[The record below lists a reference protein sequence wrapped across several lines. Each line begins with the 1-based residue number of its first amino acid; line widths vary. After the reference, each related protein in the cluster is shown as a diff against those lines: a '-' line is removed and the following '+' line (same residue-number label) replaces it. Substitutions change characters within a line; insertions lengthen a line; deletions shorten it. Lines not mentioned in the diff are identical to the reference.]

1 MGVRWRRLQP
11 MVPKASIPWMPMAW
25 LKRSLHCCPNHLS
38 ENDGINVHLNA
49 PQNFHGAKLRS
60 KLWRFTRRSTTPYA
74 IETRS
79 QLKARLLL
87 PHCVIKIPVDSI
99 TMPPSFDTQPHKI
112 SKWLKRAIDVGCSL
126 VLILILSP
134 VLLAITLLVLAID
147 GLPVIYR
154 RRVVGP
160 QGAFN
165 AFKFRTMRRDA
176 DILLERDESLRAAF
190 TENFKLKTDP
200 RVTRLGSF
208 LRKLSL
214 DELPQLFNVLAGQ
227 MSLVGPRMITAPELE
242 KYG

>member
-1 MGVRWRRLQP
+1 
-11 MVPKASIPWMPMAW
+11 
-25 LKRSLHCCPNHLS
+25 
-38 ENDGINVHLNA
+38 
-49 PQNFHGAKLRS
+49 
-60 KLWRFTRRSTTPYA
+60 
-74 IETRS
+74 
-79 QLKARLLL
+79 
-87 PHCVIKIPVDSI
+87 
-99 TMPPSFDTQPHKI
+99 MPPSFDTQPHKI

-242 KYG
+242 KYGEHKNLLLTVKPGLTGYWQVHGRQEVSYAERVRMDIDYIRNWSLVTDIELLLLTPLRVIRGGGAY